1 MQFFTNNPA
10 LRSQI
15 ESQVDLINEFSQK
28 ALEAMRQ
35 ITEINLTLA
44 RQTAEASLYASR
56 EILSARDPAQ
66 LGQTVMKQMHP
77 AAERLRNY
85 QQHLMAVMAGAQ
97 AEFTHTAEKRI
108 PEASRRANAAADE
121 MVRHASIAANV
132 PVTGPGG
139 FTPNG
144 PAAPSQGSGN
154 GSVDGTQRSL

>member
-1 MQFFTNNPA
+1 MQFFTDNPA
-10 LRSQI
+10 LRSQV
-15 ESQVDLINEFSQK
+15 ESQVDFMNEFSQK

-35 ITEINLTLA
+35 ITEINLRLA

-66 LGQTVMKQMHP
+66 LGQTVMKQMQP

-121 MVRHASIAANV
+121 MVRHASLAATV
-132 PVTGPGG
+132 PVTGLGG

-144 PAAPSQGSGN
+144 PARPSSGN
-154 GSVDGTQRSL
+154 GSAERTAPH

>member
-1 MQFFTNNPA
+1 MQFFTDNPA
-10 LRSQI
+10 LRSHV
-15 ESQVDLINEFSQK
+15 ESQVDFMTEFSQK

-35 ITEINLTLA
+35 ITEINLKLA

-66 LGQTVMKQMHP
+66 LSQTVMKQMQP
-77 AAERLRNY
+77 AAERLRTY

-121 MVRHASIAANV
+121 MVRHASIAATV

-139 FTPNG
+139 YTPNG
-144 PAAPSQGSGN
+144 PATPPQGSGN
-154 GSVDGTQRSL
+154 GSAEGAPHSL